1 VRISALRDRADEIQR
16 SRRWLA
22 FPYAVIK
29 KFGEDSSGNLAV
41 LITYYTFFSIFPLL
55 LALSSI
61 LGFVLHGH
69 PSWQKSIEKSALHA
83 YPLISGPVPKHGS
96 LIVVVVG
103 VVLAIYSG
111 LAVAKTAQNSWDIVY
126 GVPRD
131 KRPGLLPKNLRALRL
146 VAVGGLGLIATSV
159 VSSSVTSASE
169 IGLNVGPLV
178 SAMSIAATV
187 VLNTGL
193 FCLIF
198 RWLTSRDVTLRQVL
212 PGAVLSAAALA
223 VLQALASVFI
233 THKLKGATATYGSF
247 GTVIVLLSQFY
258 LQSQVLLIA
267 AQVNVVKQDHL
278 WPRSLHEPAAPTDL
292 ADAADASRG
301 TGGTDS
307 AHDSAPPQ
315 PR

>member
-1 VRISALRDRADEIQR
+1 MRISALRDRADEIQR

-131 KRPGLLPKNLRALRL
+131 KRPGF
-146 VAVGGLGLIATSV
+146 VA
-159 VSSSVTSASE
+159 E
-169 IGLNVGPLV
+169 
-178 SAMSIAATV
+178 
-187 VLNTGL
+187 
-193 FCLIF
+193 
-198 RWLTSRDVTLRQVL
+198 
-212 PGAVLSAAALA
+212 
-223 VLQALASVFI
+223 
-233 THKLKGATATYGSF
+233 
-247 GTVIVLLSQFY
+247 
-258 LQSQVLLIA
+258 
-267 AQVNVVKQDHL
+267 
-278 WPRSLHEPAAPTDL
+278 EPAR
-292 ADAADASRG
+292 ASPRRRRWSRVDCDI
-301 TGGTDS
+301 GGVEQRDELRRRS
-307 AHDSAPPQ
+307 A
-315 PR
+315 